1 MPRQNYKVLYVSGE
15 VSPFVRISQ
24 IADFMASFPQAIE
37 EEGFE
42 ARIMMPKYG
51 TINDRK
57 FRLHDVLRLSDIE
70 VQLKEKIDLLNVKV
84 TALPSSKI
92 QTYFLYNEKYFKRNG
107 LFSEINNGSDLKAST
122 DKVIFFNVGV
132 LETLLRLGWKPDIIH
147 CHDWHASLIPLLL
160 KTVYASNEFFKDIK
174 TVLTI
179 HNIYRQGVLPYKA
192 FQRSLSD
199 EVCSGL
205 YCTNDD
211 VNMLYTGVQHV
222 DLLTT
227 TSRLY
232 AEEIVS
238 NGPKSYGLGQVLEE
252 YKAKLYGIVNG
263 IDSRQ
268 WNPLTDKLI
277 KKRYSLEHLEVKLDN
292 KKALLEHA
300 GLPFREGVPL
310 VGVIANFD
318 EFQGVELLLQSLE
331 QLVALDIQLLVSGSG
346 DKKYEKLFQDF
357 VLEHPEQVSVQ
368 IEYSDTL
375 FHLIIAG
382 LDILL
387 MPGMIESCGMI
398 QMFAMSYGTIPVA
411 YAAGGIVETITDY
424 AEGSGTGFI
433 FYDYAAESLVDRLC
447 DALQCFL
454 DEECWLQIV
463 AEAMT
468 SDFTWKKSAEEYD
481 HLYRELLEPQG

>member
-24 IADFMASFPQAIE
+24 LGDFMASFPQAIE

-107 LFSEINNGSDLKAST
+107 LFSEIYNPVDLKGST

-132 LETLLRLGWKPDIIH
+132 LETLLRLGWRPDIIH
-147 CHDWHASLIPLLL
+147 CHDWHACLIPLLL

-174 TVLTI
+174 TVLSI

-192 FQRSLSD
+192 FQRSLS
-199 EVCSGL
+199 EELCSGL
-205 YCTNDD
+205 HSANGE
-211 VNMLYTGVQHV
+211 VNMLYTGVKHV

-238 NGPKSYGLGQVLEE
+238 NGPKTYGLGGVLNE
-252 YKAKLYGIVNG
+252 YKATLYGIVNG

-268 WNPLTDKLI
+268 WNPSTDKLI
-277 KKRYSLEHLEVKLDN
+277 KKRYSLEHLEIKLEN
-292 KKALLEHA
+292 KKALQEQA
-300 GLPFREGVPL
+300 GLPCSEDVPL

-318 EFQGVELLLQSLE
+318 EFQGAALLLQSLE
-331 QLVALDIQLLVSGSG
+331 QLLAYDIQLVISGSG

-368 IEYSDTL
+368 LEYSDTL

-398 QMFAMSYGTIPVA
+398 QMFAMNYGTIPVA
-411 YAAGGIVETITDY
+411 YAAGGIVETIADY
-424 AEGSGTGFI
+424 AGGSGTGFI
-433 FYDYAAESLVDRLC
+433 FYDYTVESLVDKLG
-447 DALQCFL
+447 DALQCYH
-454 DEECWLQIV
+454 DSERWPQIM

-468 SDFTWKKSAEEYD
+468 SDFTWKNSAEEYD
-481 HLYRELLEPQG
+481 QLYRKLLEPKG